1 MAISETWTDPDSLD
15 RATGEVLTEAI
26 WDGTI
31 SNEAWIA
38 GQTSTGH
45 IQSIR
50 LGIPV
55 DNSTGGTLTAGT
67 LVYVSGYDA
76 SSGAPQVTKADGD
89 SRLAEYVLQA
99 DISDGTTGYAFR
111 GYTLGSLDTS
121 ASSVGDPIYL
131 SATAGG
137 WTATALTGSAQLSQ
151 RVGVVVTSH
160 ASTGS
165 VLFDLPGE
173 LLKIGSGQLQSGA
186 VASGGKIQAV
196 ATLGAKTGAQ
206 TSTSDTYIDISSMS
220 ATLTTT
226 KGGLLVWASCSAD
239 CDAANEEGYLA
250 LQLDSDGEVGIV
262 SAVLGAGSSNQNAVL
277 STVYAWTS
285 VSDASHT
292 VDARFRKAGHTAG
305 TWKVDTGTLLM
316 MEFDD

>member
-1 MAISETWTDPDSLD
+1 MAVTESWSDPDTLD
-15 RATGEVLTEAI
+15 RATGDVLTEVI
-26 WDGTI
+26 WDGVV

-76 SSGAPQVTKADGD
+76 STSAPQVTKADGD

-99 DISDGTTGYAFR
+99 DIANGAAGYAFR

-121 ASSVGDPIYL
+121 GSSVGDPIYL

-160 ASTGS
+160 ASSGS

-173 LLKIGSGQLQSGA
+173 LLKIGSGQIQSGA
-186 VASGGKIQAV
+186 GGGPSQANQAALEAETNEDTYAAPDLIRFSPGV
-196 ATLGAKTGAQ
+196 GKFWVKTGYDASVLASYNV
-206 TSTSDTYIDISSMS
+206 TSVTDVGT
-220 ATLTTT
+220 
-226 KGGLLVWASCSAD
+226 GLLTVTIADDFTSASWAVTACTETPYTRSTNVDVPS
-239 CDAANEEGYLA
+239 GSGQLA
-250 LQLDSDGEVGIV
+250 GSVAMRITDNNGTLSDGTYLHV
-262 SAVLGAGSSNQNAVL
+262 AG
-277 STVYAWTS
+277 W
-285 VSDASHT
+285 
-292 VDARFRKAGHTAG
+292 G
-305 TWKVDTGTLLM
+305 TQV
-316 MEFDD
+316 

>member
-1 MAISETWTDPDSLD
+1 MAVTESWSDPDTLD
-15 RATGEVLTEAI
+15 RATGDVLTEVI
-26 WDGTI
+26 WDGVV

-76 SSGAPQVTKADGD
+76 STSAPQVTKADGD

-99 DISDGTTGYAFR
+99 DIANGAAGYAFR

-121 ASSVGDPIYL
+121 GSSVGDPIYL

-160 ASTGS
+160 ASSGS

-173 LLKIGSGQLQSGA
+173 LLKIGSGQIQSGA
-186 VASGGKIQAV
+186 GGGPSQANQAALEAETNEDTYAAPDLIRFSPGV
-196 ATLGAKTGAQ
+196 GKFWVKTGYDASVLASYNV
-206 TSTSDTYIDISSMS
+206 TSVTDVGT
-220 ATLTTT
+220 
-226 KGGLLVWASCSAD
+226 GLLTIVIADDFTSASWAVTACTETPYTRSTNVDVPS
-239 CDAANEEGYLA
+239 GSGQLA
-250 LQLDSDGEVGIV
+250 GSVAMRITDNNGTLSDGTYLHV
-262 SAVLGAGSSNQNAVL
+262 AG
-277 STVYAWTS
+277 W
-285 VSDASHT
+285 
-292 VDARFRKAGHTAG
+292 G
-305 TWKVDTGTLLM
+305 TQV
-316 MEFDD
+316 

>member
-1 MAISETWTDPDSLD
+1 MAVTESWSDPDTLD
-15 RATGEVLTEAI
+15 RATGDVLTEVI
-26 WDGTI
+26 WDGVV

-76 SSGAPQVTKADGD
+76 STSAPQVTKADGD

-99 DISDGTTGYAFR
+99 DIANGAAGYAFR

-121 ASSVGDPIYL
+121 GSSVGDPIYL

-173 LLKIGSGQLQSGA
+173 LLKIGSGQIQSGA
-186 VASGGKIQAV
+186 GGGPSQANQAALEAETNEDTYAAPDLIRFSPGV
-196 ATLGAKTGAQ
+196 GKFWVKTGYDASVLASYNV
-206 TSTSDTYIDISSMS
+206 TSVTDVGT
-220 ATLTTT
+220 
-226 KGGLLVWASCSAD
+226 GLLTVTIADDFTSASWAVTACTETPYTRSTNVDVPS
-239 CDAANEEGYLA
+239 GSGQLA
-250 LQLDSDGEVGIV
+250 GSVAMRVTDNNGTLSDGTYLHV
-262 SAVLGAGSSNQNAVL
+262 AG
-277 STVYAWTS
+277 W
-285 VSDASHT
+285 
-292 VDARFRKAGHTAG
+292 G
-305 TWKVDTGTLLM
+305 TQV
-316 MEFDD
+316 

>member
-1 MAISETWTDPDSLD
+1 MAVTESWSDPDTLD
-15 RATGEVLTEAI
+15 RATGDVLTEVI
-26 WDGTI
+26 WDGVV

-76 SSGAPQVTKADGD
+76 STSAPQVTKADGD

-99 DISDGTTGYAFR
+99 DIANGAAGYAFR

-121 ASSVGDPIYL
+121 GSSVGDPIYL

-151 RVGVVVTSH
+151 RVGVVVTSD
-160 ASTGS
+160 ASSGS

-173 LLKIGSGQLQSGA
+173 LLKIGSGQIQSGA
-186 VASGGKIQAV
+186 GGGPSQANQAALEAETNEDTYAAPDLIRFSPGV
-196 ATLGAKTGAQ
+196 GKFWVKTGYDASVLASYNV
-206 TSTSDTYIDISSMS
+206 TSVTDVGT
-220 ATLTTT
+220 
-226 KGGLLVWASCSAD
+226 GLLTVTIADDFTSASWAVTACTETPYTRSTNVDVPS
-239 CDAANEEGYLA
+239 GSGQLA
-250 LQLDSDGEVGIV
+250 GSVAMRITDNNGTLSDGTYLHV
-262 SAVLGAGSSNQNAVL
+262 AG
-277 STVYAWTS
+277 W
-285 VSDASHT
+285 
-292 VDARFRKAGHTAG
+292 G
-305 TWKVDTGTLLM
+305 TQV
-316 MEFDD
+316 

>member
-1 MAISETWTDPDSLD
+1 MAVTETWSDPDTLD
-15 RATGEVLTEAI
+15 RAAGDVLTESI
-26 WDGTI
+26 YDGVV

-45 IQSIR
+45 VQSKR

-76 SSGAPQVTKADGD
+76 STSAPQITKADAD

-99 DISDGTTGYAFR
+99 DISNGSAGYAFR

-121 ASSVGDPIYL
+121 GSSVGDPIYL
-131 SATAGG
+131 SATAGS

-165 VLFDLPGE
+165 ILFDLPGE
-173 LLKIGSGQLQSGA
+173 LLKIGSGQIQTGAAGGGPDQATQSALEAETNEDTYAAPDLIRYSPGVSKTYCKFNA
-186 VASGGKIQAV
+186 TGGVQGTAYNTTSIADNGTGDWTVTIATDFSGTDWSCALTIETGFTRTPNVASTGQA
-196 ATLGAKTGAQ
+196 AGTLQ
-206 TSTSDTYIDISSMS
+206 VRSTDNNGSLADGSSMH
-220 ATLTTT
+220 LI
-226 KGGLLVWASCSAD
+226 GL
-239 CDAANEEGYLA
+239 
-250 LQLDSDGEVGIV
+250 GEQV
-262 SAVLGAGSSNQNAVL
+262 
-277 STVYAWTS
+277 
-285 VSDASHT
+285 
-292 VDARFRKAGHTAG
+292 
-305 TWKVDTGTLLM
+305 
-316 MEFDD
+316 